1 MDRAQLADFL
11 RARREALRPADV
23 GLGPGVRRRT
33 AGLRREEVAA
43 LATMSTD
50 YYARLEQQR
59 APQPS
64 PVLLLSL
71 ARALRLTLDERDHLF
86 RLAGQHIP
94 ERHAASEH
102 VSPALLRMLDRL
114 YDTPAQVM
122 TDLGE
127 TLAQNRLARALFGDF
142 EHRTGAARSCV
153 YRWFTEP
160 GARSGYAVEEQREES
175 RVMVADL
182 RAALVRRG
190 QDPRSRALVARLRAE
205 SDEFAGI
212 WADHEVG
219 VLRGRRKRISH
230 PEVGVVELDCQALIE
245 ESRSQVLAV
254 FTAAPGTQAQ
264 RRLELLSVVGAH
276 LAER

>member
-23 GLGPGVRRRT
+23 GLGPGARGRS
-33 AGLRREEVAA
+33 AGLRPEEVAA
-43 LATMSTD
+43 LATMPTEH
-50 YYARLEQQR
+50 YAGLEEQR

-71 ARALRLTLDERDHLF
+71 ARALRLTPDERDHLF
-86 RLAGQHIP
+86 RLAGRRIP
-94 ERHAASEH
+94 ERHTASEQ
-102 VSPALLRMLDRL
+102 VSPVLLRMLDRL
-114 YDTPAQVM
+114 DDTPAQVL

-142 EHRTGAARSCV
+142 EHRTGAARSAV
-153 YRWFTEP
+153 HRWFTEP
-160 GARSGYAVEEQREES
+160 GARSAYPVEERREES
-175 RVMVADL
+175 RALVAEL

-219 VLRGRRKRISH
+219 VLRGRRRRISH
-230 PEVGVVELDCQALIE
+230 PEVGMVELDCQALVD

-254 FTAAPGTQAQ
+254 FTAAPGTQAR
-264 RRLELLSVVGAH
+264 RRLELLSGAG
-276 LAER
+276 ARFADR